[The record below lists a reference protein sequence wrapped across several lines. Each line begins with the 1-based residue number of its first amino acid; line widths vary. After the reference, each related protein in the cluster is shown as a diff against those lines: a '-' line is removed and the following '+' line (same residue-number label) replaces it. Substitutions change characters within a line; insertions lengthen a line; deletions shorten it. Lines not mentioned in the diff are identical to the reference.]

1 LRPQP
6 NDPVHNLS
14 YFLCQEDAAGKTGDD
29 QWRLLVQWLQWARNA
44 GEVDYFRIQDCYP
57 GTQTYKVSVFVRNTE
72 YAVHVD
78 MKEMTKEL
86 GCVMYVHEQ

>member
-1 LRPQP
+1 
-6 NDPVHNLS
+6 
-14 YFLCQEDAAGKTGDD
+14 
-29 QWRLLVQWLQWARNA
+29 
-44 GEVDYFRIQDCYP
+44 
-57 GTQTYKVSVFVRNTE
+57 VSVFVRNTE